1 MVDAMQRTVT
11 IERFLEQRDVDAG
24 LYLLSRLLGLDVEV
38 LGDRRE
44 RLESLKK
51 RLESSRHITQEQKQ
65 EIVSS
70 YREVIG

>member
-1 MVDAMQRTVT
+1 MPHMVT

-24 LYLLSRLLGLDVEV
+24 IYLLSRLLGLEAEV

-44 RLESLKK
+44 KLASLKK
-51 RLESSRHITQEQKQ
+51 RLESSRHITQDQKQ